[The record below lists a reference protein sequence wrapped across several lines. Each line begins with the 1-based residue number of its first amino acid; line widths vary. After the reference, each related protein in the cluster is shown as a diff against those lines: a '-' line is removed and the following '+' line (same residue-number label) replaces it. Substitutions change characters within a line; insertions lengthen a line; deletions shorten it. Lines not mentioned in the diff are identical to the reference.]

1 MTYAGQLLVAAPA
14 LADPNFRRAV
24 LLLLSHGPEGALGVI
39 LNRASDAPVE
49 SLLSEWTDVVP
60 APVTI
65 FEGGPVQ
72 PDSAICLAR
81 ARPGCDPPGWSRVLG
96 RLGTVDVTVDPPLL
110 LPELELMRVFAGYA
124 GWAPGQLESEI
135 DRGGWLV
142 LDLLP
147 SDPFAAAPET
157 LWRAVLRRQPGLLA
171 AVATFPADPSL
182 N

>member
-1 MTYAGQLLVAAPA
+1 MTYVGQLLVAAPT
-14 LADPNFRRAV
+14 LTDPNFERV
-24 LLLLSHGPEGALGVI
+24 VVLLLSHGPHGALGVV
-39 LNRASDAPVE
+39 LNRVSDVPVD
-49 SLLSEWTDVVP
+49 SVLPEWTDIIVSP
-60 APVTI
+60 ATV

-81 ARPGCDPPGWSRVLG
+81 ARPGTDPLAWSRLIG
-96 RLGTVDVTVDPPLL
+96 RLGTVDVTIDPPLL
-110 LPELELMRVFAGYA
+110 LPELEAMRVFAGYA
-124 GWAPGQLESEI
+124 GWAPDQLESEI

-147 SDPFAAAPET
+147 DDPFAPAPEE
-157 LWRAVLRRQPGLLA
+157 LWSTVLRRQPGLLA